1 MKQQTYG
8 QVAGQ
13 LNTFNKKINELA
25 SVKTINAFYE
35 NKKLLMTPLTEVHW
49 VAAPERHYS
58 DSGNGQSW
66 IEEGN
71 VSTASF
77 AKTMKERY
85 GITLLG
91 ELFFHDQT
99 SGKLLPSDVYE
110 KNYGYN
116 YPLPRGESST
126 SITNTY
132 KELGLYKMKKGL
144 QDISGDIENMSYEGI
159 CGLVDKEKEKNHLE
173 DDSISNPYA
182 YGLSLI
188 KKWEL
193 TPSN

>member
-8 QVAGQ
+8 QAAEQ
-13 LNTFNKKINELA
+13 LNTFNQKINELA
-25 SVKTINAFYE
+25 LVKTVNAFFE
-35 NKKLLMTPLTEVHW
+35 NKDLLMKPLTNIYW
-49 VAAPERHYS
+49 VAAPETHFS

-71 VSTASF
+71 VSTESF

-91 ELFFHDQT
+91 ELFFHAQT
-99 SGKLLPSDVYE
+99 NGKLLPHDVYE

-132 KELGLYKMKKGL
+132 EELGLYKMKKNL
-144 QDISGDIENMSYEGI
+144 QDIRSDIEDMSYEEI
-159 CGLVDKEKEKNHLE
+159 CGLIDKEKEVNHLE
-173 DDSISNPYA
+173 NNSIDNPYA

-188 KKWEL
+188 KKWKL
-193 TPSN
+193 APSN